1 VSNPTSPTSENKPR
15 GPTVGWLAR
24 LIQAAG
30 DRLFAANDREA
41 GWHGWEV
48 TRYQGGLG
56 RGYRDPR
63 FDTLMSCPLCG
74 GSGAAWRDMC
84 GGSGAAWRDM
94 CGGSGVAGRDACV
107 RCGGTGR
114 TVRAVSRSE
123 SGRP

>member
-1 VSNPTSPTSENKPR
+1 MSNHTSPTSENKPR
-15 GPTVGWLAR
+15 GPTAGWLAR
-24 LIQAAG
+24 LVQAAG

-63 FDTLMSCPLCG
+63 FDTLMACPVCE
-74 GSGAAWRDMC
+74 
-84 GGSGAAWRDM
+84 
-94 CGGSGVAGRDACV
+94 GSGVAGRDVCI